1 MEENPCLVLETQ
13 LTPTSA
19 EAIWPIREHFLS
31 YYNFQLH
38 SKCVSLYPHTGIAL
52 MPHQNNFFLVT
63 ETLQK
68 LTTGKNT
75 ENMTNGVPRPN

>member
-1 MEENPCLVLETQ
+1 VEENPCLVLETQ

-38 SKCVSLYPHTGIAL
+38 SKCVSLYPWRIVAL
-52 MPHQNNFFLVT
+52 AFPNPTSKKLIFAEDTDHYTKLV
-63 ETLQK
+63 K
-68 LTTGKNT
+68 LPIK
-75 ENMTNGVPRPN
+75 M